1 VKKTTKLESGSE
13 GEPPSDGKPGEST
26 PEPEPEPDKKK
37 RFQLTREDGSV
48 ASSETMPN
56 PFYNLSLIKNV
67 DTININVQGLNRSV
81 FNVDDIMNT
90 VMDINV
96 TFSGEAEEKKPLDK
110 PGVVFAHKRKWS
122 QKKTLQF
129 FSQTENVKRTNSVEN
144 LKLHNIVG
152 KCVVKYVRLWFL
164 SCNHF
169 C

>member
-13 GEPPSDGKPGEST
+13 GEPPSDGKQGEST
-26 PEPEPEPDKKK
+26 PEPEPDKKK

-48 ASSETMPN
+48 VSSETMPN

-67 DTININVQGLNRSV
+67 DTINVNVQGLNRSV

-96 TFSGEAEEKKPLDK
+96 TFSGEAEEKKPLEK

-122 QKKTLQF
+122 QKNFAIF
-129 FSQTENVKRTNSVEN
+129 FTN
-144 LKLHNIVG
+144 
-152 KCVVKYVRLWFL
+152 
-164 SCNHF
+164 
-169 C
+169 